1 MNNEKKLLSKAVL
14 EKNLTPLF
22 MRNVNANWFADE
34 DDKRVWT
41 KVRDHFSKYGECPSL
56 EILKDNYPTYEFAQT
71 EDSLDYLLDAV
82 VEAPA

>member
-56 EILKDNYPTYEFAQT
+56 EILKTTTQRT
-71 EDSLDYLLDAV
+71 SLFKLKTVLIIY
-82 VEAPA
+82 